1 MEQPAAV
8 VLVERLPAA
17 EGPAGAGAG
26 AGAQACLQLPLA
38 ADQRTSLRGHR
49 RSACGR
55 DLVLQLPRAS
65 ALQPGEWLRSADG
78 SVLVR
83 VEAAAEPV
91 MEVRSRD
98 PLALLQAAYHL
109 GNRHVAMEL
118 HVDRLLLL
126 QDSVLADLLRQRGLQ
141 VSFHTLP
148 FQPEAGAYAGSE
160 SHHSPHHHH

>member
-1 MEQPAAV
+1 MQTERAIL
-8 VLVERLPAA
+8 LVERLAAAAGPAPAA
-17 EGPAGAGAG
+17 
-26 AGAQACLQLPLA
+26 CLLLPLA

-55 DLVLQLPRAS
+55 DLVLQLPRGA
-65 ALQPGEWLRSADG
+65 ALQPGELLRSNDG
-78 SVLVR
+78 AVLVQ

-91 MEVRSRD
+91 MEVRSAD

-118 HVDRLLLL
+118 HVDRLVLL

-141 VSFHTLP
+141 VELLQLP
-148 FQPEAGAYAGSE
+148 FQPEAGAYEGLG
-160 SHHSPHHHH
+160 HHHGDHGHHH

>member
-1 MEQPAAV
+1 MPQHAAPLLVARLSPTEALALPAP
-8 VLVERLPAA
+8 LRLP
-17 EGPAGAGAG
+17 
-26 AGAQACLQLPLA
+26 LD

-55 DLVLQLPRAS
+55 DLVLQLPRGA
-65 ALQPGEWLRSADG
+65 ALQPGELLRSDDG
-78 SVLVR
+78 TVLVQ

-91 MEVRSRD
+91 MEVRSAD

-118 HVDRLLLL
+118 HVDRLVLL

-141 VSFHTLP
+141 VELLQLP
-148 FQPEAGAYAGSE
+148 FQPEAGAYEGLG
-160 SHHSPHHHH
+160 HHHGDHGHHH